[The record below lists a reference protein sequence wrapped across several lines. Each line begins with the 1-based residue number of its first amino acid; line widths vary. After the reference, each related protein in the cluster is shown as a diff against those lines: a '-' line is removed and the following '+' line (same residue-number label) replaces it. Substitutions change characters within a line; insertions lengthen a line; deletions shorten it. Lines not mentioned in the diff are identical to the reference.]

1 MGTNVDLSVRIGTNV
16 FANPVGVASG
26 TFGYGGEYGGLV
38 DFSDIGAI
46 YTKAVTL
53 EPRGGNPAPRL
64 VETPSGILNS
74 IGLANVGVEKFIS
87 DKLPFLKSLPCAVV
101 VNVAGSTED
110 EYLRV
115 IERLESVDAS
125 DVNGN
130 GTVSTV
136 NLSGLLRRFAPRNDR
151 HCERSEAI
159 QIIDNG
165 SIDTGGVNNNGSGVF
180 GYEINVSCPNVNHG
194 GLAFGTDP
202 AQIERLTSSLRRL
215 TKKPLIIKLTPNVT
229 DIATIAKAAE
239 SGGAD
244 AVSLINTLV
253 GMVID
258 VKTRKPVLGAKTGGL
273 SGPAVRPVGV
283 ALTYRVK
290 RAVSIPVIGMG
301 GITCADDALQY
312 ILAGAS
318 AVQIGTANFINPRT
332 AGLVSAG
339 IREYCVNNGVSSLKD
354 ICGIVE

>member
-1 MGTNVDLSVRIGTNV
+1 VGTNVDLSVQIGNSRL
-16 FANPVGVASG
+16 ANPVGVASG
-26 TFGYGGEYGGLV
+26 TFGYGGEYEGLV

-46 YTKAVTL
+46 YTKAVTF
-53 EPRGGNPAPRL
+53 ESRGGNAPPRL

-87 DKLPFLKSLPCAVV
+87 DKMPYLRTLPCAVA
-101 VNVAGSTED
+101 VNVAGATEE

-115 IERLESVDAS
+115 IERLENSCIDDIDTVD
-125 DVNGN
+125 
-130 GTVSTV
+130 T
-136 NLSGLLRRFAPRNDR
+136 
-151 HCERSEAI
+151 
-159 QIIDNG
+159 NG
-165 SIDTGGVNNNGSGVF
+165 SINTSRSGIW
-180 GYEINVSCPNVNHG
+180 GYEVNVSCPNVNHG

-202 AQIERLTSSLRRL
+202 VQVERLTSSLRKL

-229 DIATIAKAAE
+229 DIASIAKAAE
-239 SGGAD
+239 AGGAD

-258 VKTRKPVLGAKTGGL
+258 VKTKKPVLGAKTGGL

-283 ALTYRVK
+283 ALTYKAK

-318 AVQIGTANFINPRT
+318 AVQIGTANFVNPKT
-332 AGLVSAG
+332 AGLVLAG
-339 IREYCVNNGVSSLKD
+339 IREYCVNNNVSSLEE
-354 ICGIVE
+354 ISGIID